1 MNSVYGPNPYL
12 LEPQLVQDLP
22 LDLSR
27 KDEKPVQSTT
37 TPSFD
42 LDQFFQTY
50 YLISLRN
57 YNSYMDNI
65 QRHDGQQKQLEI
77 SGFTPERVA
86 GFSEN
91 NIAGF
96 SEQFSPERK
105 SAKHHGSSHSSP
117 KSERN
122 LSPKLHKK
130 KSRKAL
136 LEKVCNCRFCYE
148 DHILRMRLRQ
158 QAQSI

>member
-12 LEPQLVQDLP
+12 LQPQLVQDLP

-27 KDEKPVQSTT
+27 KDEKPVQSPT

-65 QRHDGQQKQLEI
+65 QRHDGQQNEYAFP
-77 SGFTPERVA
+77 GFTPEHVA

-91 NIAGF
+91 KFGGI

-105 SAKHHGSSHSSP
+105 SPKHHGSSHGSP
-117 KSERN
+117 KSERHV
-122 LSPKLHKK
+122 SPKLNKK

-148 DHILRMRLRQ
+148 DHILRMRLKQ